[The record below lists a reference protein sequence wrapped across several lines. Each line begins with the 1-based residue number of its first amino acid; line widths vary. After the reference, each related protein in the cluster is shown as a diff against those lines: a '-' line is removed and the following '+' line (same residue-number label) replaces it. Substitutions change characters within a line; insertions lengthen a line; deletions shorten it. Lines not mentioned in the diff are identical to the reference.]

1 MGGRTPDLADPES
14 LRVLIRLLRSHL
26 GPYKKPIALLVLLQ
40 LLQTSATLYLPTLN
54 ANIIDNGVVN
64 GDTGYILGHGG
75 IMIAISLVQVFC
87 NIGAVF
93 YGARTAAA
101 LGRDV
106 RAAVFARVQ
115 SFSAREVGHFGAPS
129 LITRTTNDVQQVQM
143 LVLMAFTLMVSAPIM
158 CVGGIIMALGQDVP
172 LSGVLLAVVP
182 VLGIAVSLIVRRM
195 RPLFRTM
202 QTRLD
207 TVNRVLREQIT
218 GNRVIRAFV
227 RDEYEQERFKGANTE
242 LTEVSLA
249 TGRLMA
255 LMFPTVMT
263 VVNVSSVA
271 VVWFGAHRIDSG
283 HMQIGQLTAFL
294 AYLMQIV
301 MAVMMATF
309 MFMMVPRAEVCAER
323 IEEVLGT
330 DTSVVPPKAPV
341 LELRRH
347 GHLEVRGADF
357 KYPGAEASVLRGV
370 DLVARPG
377 ETTAIIGSTG
387 SGKSTLLSLV
397 PRLIDTTDGQ
407 VLVDGEDVRTL
418 DPVLLAKTVSLV
430 PQKPYLFSG
439 TVATNLRYGNPDA
452 SDDDLWH
459 ALEVAQAKEFVGKL
473 EGGLDAPIAQGGTNV
488 SGGQRQRL
496 AIARTLVQRPE
507 IYLFD
512 DSFSALD
519 YATDAALRSALGRE
533 TAEATVVIVAQ
544 RVSTIRDADR
554 IIVLD
559 EGRVVGTGRHHE
571 LMAGNETYREIVL
584 SQLTEAE
591 AA

>member
-1 MGGRTPDLADPES
+1 M
-14 LRVLIRLLRSHL
+14 LIRLLRTHL
-26 GPYKKPIALLVLLQ
+26 RPHRKPIALLVLLQ
-40 LLQTSATLYLPTLN
+40 FLQTCASLYLPTLN
-54 ANIIDNGVVN
+54 ADIIDNGVVH
-64 GDTGYILGHGG
+64 GDTGYILRFGALMVGV
-75 IMIAISLVQVFC
+75 SVVQVVC
-87 NIGAVF
+87 NVGAVY
-93 YGARTAAA
+93 YGARTASA

-106 RAAVFARVQ
+106 RAAVFDRVQ
-115 SFSAREVGHFGAPS
+115 SFSARELGHFGAPS

-158 CVGGIIMALGQDVP
+158 CVGGIVMALGQDVP

-182 VLGIAVSLIVRRM
+182 VLGVSVSLIVRRM

-227 RDEYEQERFKGANTE
+227 KDGYEEERFRGANAE
-242 LTEVSLA
+242 LTDVSMA

-283 HMQIGQLTAFL
+283 GMEIGALTAFL

-323 IEEVLGT
+323 IEEVLAT
-330 DTSVVPPKAPV
+330 DSSVVPPAVPV
-341 LELRRH
+341 TALDRR
-347 GHLEVRGADF
+347 GHLEVRGAEF
-357 KYPGAEASVLRGV
+357 RYPGAEEPVLKDVG
-370 DLVARPG
+370 LVARPG

-387 SGKSTLLSLV
+387 SGKSTLLGLV
-397 PRLIDTTDGQ
+397 PRLFDTTGGE
-407 VLVDGEDVRTL
+407 VLVDGVDVRVL
-418 DPVLLAKTVSLV
+418 DPALMARTVGLV

-439 TVATNLRYGNPDA
+439 TVATNLRYGKPDA
-452 SDDDLWH
+452 TDEELWH
-459 ALEVAQAKEFVGKL
+459 ALEVAQAADFVRRL
-473 EGGLDAPIAQGGTNV
+473 EHGLDAPVAQGGTNV

-519 YATDAALRSALGRE
+519 YETDALLRAALAEE
-533 TAEATVVIVAQ
+533 TADSTVVIVAQ

-554 IIVLD
+554 IVVLD

-571 LMAGNETYREIVL
+571 LMADNETYREIVL

>member
-1 MGGRTPDLADPES
+1 MLM
-14 LRVLIRLLRSHL
+14 RLLRTYLS
-26 GPYKKPIALLVLLQ
+26 PYKKPIALLVVLQ
-40 LLQTSATLYLPTLN
+40 LLQTSSTLYLPTLN
-54 ANIIDNGVVN
+54 ADIIDNGVVT
-64 GDTGYILGHGG
+64 GDTGHILTVGALMIG
-75 IMIAISLVQVFC
+75 ISVVQVLC

-93 YGARTAAA
+93 HGARTAAA

-106 RAAVFARVQ
+106 RADVFARVQ

-158 CVGGIIMALGQDVP
+158 CVGGIVMALGQDVP

-182 VLGIAVSLIVRRM
+182 VLGIAVSLIVKRM

-202 QTRLD
+202 QERLD

-227 RDEYEQERFKGANTE
+227 RDPFEKERFRGANDE
-242 LTEVSLA
+242 LTDVSMS

-263 VVNVSSVA
+263 VVNISSIA
-271 VVWFGAHRIDSG
+271 VVWFGSHRIDSG
-283 HMQIGQLTAFL
+283 ALQIGALTAFL

-323 IEEVLGT
+323 IQEVLDT
-330 DTSVVPPKAPV
+330 DSSVVPPTAPV
-341 LELRRH
+341 RELRAR

-357 KYPGAEASVLRGV
+357 CYPGAEEPVLRGI

-387 SGKSTLLSLV
+387 SGKSTLLGLV
-397 PRLIDTTDGQ
+397 PRLFDATGGE
-407 VLVDGEDVRTL
+407 VLVDGVDVREL
-418 DPVLLAKTVSLV
+418 DPELMARTVGLV

-439 TVATNLRYGNPDA
+439 TVATNLRYGKPDA
-452 SDDDLWH
+452 SDEELWQ
-459 ALEVAQAKEFVGKL
+459 ALEVAQAADFVRGL
-473 EGGLDAPIAQGGTNV
+473 EGGLHAPVAQGGTNV

-519 YATDAALRSALGRE
+519 YATDAALRAALARE
-533 TAEATVVIVAQ
+533 TADATVVIVAQ

-554 IIVLD
+554 IVVLD
-559 EGRVVGTGRHHE
+559 EGRVVGAGSHHE
-571 LMAGNETYREIVL
+571 LMQSNETYREIVL

>member
-1 MGGRTPDLADPES
+1 M
-14 LRVLIRLLRSHL
+14 LIRLLRTYL
-26 GPYKKPIALLVLLQ
+26 RPYKKPIALLVLLQ
-40 LLQTSATLYLPTLN
+40 LLQTCATLYLPTLN
-54 ANIIDNGVVN
+54 AHIIDQGVVK
-64 GDTGYILGHGG
+64 GDTGYILSFGAL
-75 IMIAISLVQVFC
+75 MIGISLVQVVC
-87 NIGAVF
+87 NIGAVY
-93 YGARTAAA
+93 YGARTASA
-101 LGRDV
+101 LGRDL
-106 RAAVFARVQ
+106 RASVFDRVQ

-143 LVLMAFTLMVSAPIM
+143 LALMTFTLMVSAPIM
-158 CVGGIIMALGQDVP
+158 CVGGIVLALGLDVP
-172 LSGVLLAVVP
+172 LSGVLIAVVP
-182 VLGIAVSLIVRRM
+182 TLGICVTLIVRKL
-195 RPLFRTM
+195 RPLFRAM
-202 QTRLD
+202 QVRLD

-227 RDEYEQERFKGANTE
+227 REEYEKDRFRKSNAD
-242 LTEVSLA
+242 LTEMQLK
-249 TGRLMA
+249 TGNLLA
-255 LMFPTVMT
+255 LMFPVVMT
-263 VVNVSSVA
+263 TVNLSSIA

-283 HMQIGQLTAFL
+283 GMQIGDLTAFL

-301 MAVMMATF
+301 MSVMMATF

-330 DTSVVPPKAPV
+330 SSSVVPPAAPV
-341 LELRRH
+341 TELRRH
-347 GHLEVRGADF
+347 GHLEIRGAGF
-357 KYPGAEASVLRGV
+357 RYPGAEEPVLKAV

-377 ETTAIIGSTG
+377 EVTAVIGSTG
-387 SGKSTLLSLV
+387 SGKSTLLGLV
-397 PRLIDTTDGQ
+397 PRLFDATDGQ
-407 VLVDGEDVRTL
+407 VLVDGTDVASL
-418 DPVLLAKTVSLV
+418 EPALLAKTVGLV
-430 PQKPYLFSG
+430 PQKPYLFAG

-452 SDDDLWH
+452 TDEELWH
-459 ALEVAQAKEFVGKL
+459 ALEVAQAKDFVQKL
-473 EGGLDAPIAQGGTNV
+473 EAGLNAPISQGGTNV

-519 YATDAALRSALGRE
+519 YATDAALRAALAQE

-544 RVSTIRDADR
+544 RVATIREADR
-554 IIVLD
+554 IVVLD
-559 EGRVVGTGRHHE
+559 GGLVVGTGRHHE

>member
-1 MGGRTPDLADPES
+1 M
-14 LRVLIRLLRSHL
+14 LIRLLRTYLS
-26 GPYKKPIALLVLLQ
+26 PYKKPIGFLVALQ

-54 ANIIDNGVVN
+54 ADIIDNGVVK
-64 GDTGYILGHGG
+64 GDTGYILALGAL
-75 IMIAISLVQVFC
+75 MIGVSVVQVLC

-106 RAAVFARVQ
+106 RADVFGRVQ

-158 CVGGIIMALGQDVP
+158 CVGGIVMALGQDVP
-172 LSGVLLAVVP
+172 LSAVLLAVVP
-182 VLGIAVSLIVRRM
+182 VLGICVSLIVKKM

-202 QTRLD
+202 QERLD

-227 RDEYEQERFKGANTE
+227 RDEYEKGRFREANQE
-242 LTEVSLA
+242 LTDVSMS

-271 VVWFGAHRIDSG
+271 VVWFGAQRIDSG
-283 HMQIGQLTAFL
+283 AIQIGALTAFL

-323 IEEVLGT
+323 IQEVLDT
-330 DTSVVPPKAPV
+330 DSSVVPPLAPV
-341 LELRRH
+341 TELRSR
-347 GHLEVRGADF
+347 GQLEIRGVDF
-357 KYPGAEASVLRGV
+357 RYPGAEESVLRGV
-370 DLVARPG
+370 DMVARPG

-387 SGKSTLLSLV
+387 SGKSTLLGLV
-397 PRLIDTTDGQ
+397 PRLFDVTGGE
-407 VLVDGEDVRTL
+407 VLVDGVDVREL
-418 DPVLLAKTVSLV
+418 EPALMARTVSLV

-439 TVATNLRYGNPDA
+439 TVATNLRYGKPDA
-452 SDDDLWH
+452 SDEELWQ
-459 ALEVAQAKEFVGKL
+459 ALETAQAADFVRGL
-473 EGGLDAPIAQGGTNV
+473 EGGLNAPIAQGGTNV

-519 YATDAALRSALGRE
+519 YATDAALREALARE
-533 TAEATVVIVAQ
+533 TSGATVVIVAQ

-554 IIVLD
+554 IVVLD
-559 EGRVVGTGRHHE
+559 EGRVVGTGSHHE
-571 LMAGNETYREIVL
+571 LMESNETYREIVL